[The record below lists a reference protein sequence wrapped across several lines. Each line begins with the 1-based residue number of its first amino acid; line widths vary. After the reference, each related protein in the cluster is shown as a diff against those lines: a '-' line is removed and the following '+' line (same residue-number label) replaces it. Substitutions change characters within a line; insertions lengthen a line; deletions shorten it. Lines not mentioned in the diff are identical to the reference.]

1 VVAGADFDCRGK
13 KMIAPAPPSD
23 APESKP
29 RFGFFKT
36 TGYIGL
42 NILVVVHLVAVLS
55 APLTVG
61 PSSQTSRRAWNLLSP
76 YLQALY
82 LNHGFHYFAPEPGSS
97 NLVSWS
103 VTRENGSTVSG
114 RFPNFDISPRL
125 MYHRHFML
133 SEVLGNSSPE
143 LQPDIVRG
151 FARNLLRE
159 HGGKAVSLST
169 IRHEL
174 SSMARVRA
182 GGKLTDSDLY
192 TEQPFGTY
200 TREDLQ

>member
-1 VVAGADFDCRGK
+1 MTAIVAPLERQVK
-13 KMIAPAPPSD
+13 
-23 APESKP
+23 KP
-29 RFGFFKT
+29 RSRYLKKI
-36 TGYIGL
+36 GYIGL
-42 NILVVVHLVAVLS
+42 NVFIVLHLTAILS

-61 PSSQTSRRAWNLLSP
+61 PSSQTSRRVWDLLSP

-103 VTRENGSTVSG
+103 VTRDDGSVISG
-114 RFPNFDISPRL
+114 RFPNFDIYPRL

-133 SEVLGNSSPE
+133 SEVLGNSSPD
-143 LQPDIVRG
+143 LQPEIVKG

-159 HGGKAVSLST
+159 HQGRSVSLST
-169 IRHEL
+169 VRHEL

-182 GGKLTDSDLY
+182 GGKLTDPDLY

-200 TREDLQ
+200 TKEDLQ

>member
-1 VVAGADFDCRGK
+1 MTAIV
-13 KMIAPAPPSD
+13 APP
-23 APESKP
+23 ERQVKKP
-29 RFGFFKT
+29 LLRLLKKI
-36 TGYIGL
+36 GYIGL
-42 NILVVVHLVAVLS
+42 NIFIVLHLIAILS

-61 PSSQTSRRAWNLLSP
+61 PSSQTSRRVWDLLSP

-103 VTRENGSTVSG
+103 VTREDGSVISG
-114 RFPNFDISPRL
+114 RFPNFDIYPRL

-133 SEVLGNSSPE
+133 SEVLGNSSPD
-143 LQPDIVRG
+143 LQPEIVKG

-159 HGGKAVSLST
+159 HQGQSVSLST
-169 IRHEL
+169 VRHEL

-182 GGKLTDSDLY
+182 GGKLTDPDLY

-200 TREDLQ
+200 TKEDLQ

>member
-1 VVAGADFDCRGK
+1 MTAIV
-13 KMIAPAPPSD
+13 APP
-23 APESKP
+23 ERQVKKP
-29 RFGFFKT
+29 LLRLLKKI
-36 TGYIGL
+36 GYIGL
-42 NILVVVHLVAVLS
+42 NIFIVLHLIAILS

-61 PSSQTSRRAWNLLSP
+61 PSSQTSRRVWDLLSP

-103 VTRENGSTVSG
+103 VTREDGSVISG
-114 RFPNFDISPRL
+114 RFPNFDIYPRL

-133 SEVLGNSSPE
+133 SEVLGNSSPD
-143 LQPDIVRG
+143 LQPEIVKG

-159 HGGKAVSLST
+159 HQGRSVSLST
-169 IRHEL
+169 VRHEL

-182 GGKLTDSDLY
+182 GGKLTDPDLY

-200 TREDLQ
+200 TKEDLQ